1 MSRFRFWRWKIKLKR
16 KENFSSQEL
25 GQSLTELAL
34 MMVFLLILV
43 AGIVDI
49 GRAFFTYIALR
60 DAAQEGAIYA
70 SYEPSKCSISCIGSD
85 CAVYRAQTTSN
96 LPVDLLND
104 PNVDITCTIFGDQ
117 CAGTDPGPYPNSVVI
132 EATYGQF
139 PLTMPFMGTLIGSQ
153 SITISASI
161 EDQIITPLCP

>member
-1 MSRFRFWRWKIKLKR
+1 MWKLKLS
-16 KENFSSQEL
+16 KNKTIQQENQSSLER

-34 MMVFLLILV
+34 MMVFLLLLV

-60 DAAQEGAIYA
+60 DAAQEGAIFA
-70 SYEPSKCSISCIGSD
+70 SYQPSKCSCTDVG

-104 PNVDITCTIFGDQ
+104 PNVDITCTIIGDQ
-117 CAGTDPGPYPNSVVI
+117 CAGVDSSTGETNTVI
-132 EATYGQF
+132 VNATYGQF
-139 PLTMPFMGTLIGSQ
+139 PLTMPFMGTLVGSQ
-153 SITISASI
+153 TITISASI
-161 EDQIITPLCP
+161 EDQIITPICNP